1 MATKNQPYITLDSC
15 ITDYL
20 NESEQNNNKYFKVF
34 HLAFR
39 GFENLGIDFFYR
51 VQSVKLPVNANKTV
65 TLPANCI
72 KWTKVGRLNSRGEV
86 IPLWYNEKLTRFADL
101 SPNRLSQTQDDST
114 IGADWNNQGV
124 FWNYWNG
131 AMYINIYG
139 TPSGSPFAGS
149 FKVDVD
155 NGVILLDEHYRED
168 YIMLEYVCSPQEGQ
182 DYWIPVQFR
191 EALIAWLWWKDG
203 KARGVR
209 SHMQLGAARD
219 AKHEF
224 YNERKNAIAQWRQST
239 IYEKYQVHQEAA
251 REAIKT

>member
-1 MATKNQPYITLDSC
+1 MTKNMPYITLDSV

-51 VQSVKLPVNANKTV
+51 VQSYKIPVNANKTV
-65 TLPANCI
+65 NLPTGCI
-72 KWTKVGRLNSRGEV
+72 KVTKAGRLNSRGEI
-86 IPLWYNEKLTRFADL
+86 IPLWYNDKLTRFADL
-101 SPNRLSQTQDDST
+101 SPNRLSQTQDGST
-114 IGADWNNQGV
+114 LGADWNNQGTY
-124 FWNYWNG
+124 WNYWNG
-131 AMYINIYG
+131 SMYVNIYG
-139 TPSGSPFAGS
+139 VPSGAPFTGS
-149 FKVDVD
+149 FKLDID
-155 NGVILLDEHYRED
+155 NGVILLDERYKED
-168 YIMLEYVCSPQEGQ
+168 YLMVECVCSPQEGE

-219 AKHEF
+219 SKHEF
-224 YNERKNAIAQWRQST
+224 YNERKNAIAQFRQST
-239 IYEKYQVHQEAA
+239 IYEKYQTHQEAS